1 MNPLE
6 GDEVLQ
12 QLEKDIRRIL
22 EDNSRFLARIKDDD
36 FDAAE
41 DGVEDDG

>member
-1 MNPLE
+1 MEPIE

-12 QLEKDIRRIL
+12 KLEKDIRRIL

-36 FDAAE
+36 FEE
-41 DGVEDDG
+41 DGDMAQDAE